1 LVEKIIS
8 STRLSIIC
16 FLSDMPILFD
26 VIITGIGAG
35 VLYGLVGLAFVL
47 ILKAT
52 NVVNFFQG
60 DTCAFGAY
68 LTVFFAAQLH
78 LNLPLAV
85 GLSILSAIALTVF
98 LEFVGLRPLYKVS
111 IIQVVIG
118 TVAISM
124 IMRYLI
130 RLYWGPQVVPFPD
143 LFKDIP
149 LKIPGIPLGSATVWM
164 MILATLSI
172 SGFAIFFKYTRWG
185 TALRACCQDRSSASL
200 MGINVGAMMSLAW
213 GLSGAIGSIAG
224 IAGAHMISVYPE
236 MGIIGLKGFVASI
249 LGGANSIPG
258 ALLGGVILG
267 VLENLS
273 GFYISFAFR
282 DLIAFIIMIFMLI
295 VRPSGLLGKPVVRK
309 V

>member
-1 LVEKIIS
+1 MAI
-8 STRLSIIC
+8 
-16 FLSDMPILFD
+16 FFD
-26 VIITGIGAG
+26 VVITGIGAG

-47 ILKAT
+47 VLKTT

-68 LTVFFAAQLH
+68 FTVIFATL
-78 LNLPLAV
+78 LRLSLPLAV
-85 GLSILSAIALTVF
+85 AGAIVCSIALTVL
-98 LEFVGLRPLYKVS
+98 LELVGLRPMYKVS

-118 TVAISM
+118 TVALSM

-130 RLYWGPQVVPFPD
+130 RLCWGPQVVSFPD

-149 LKIPGIPLGSATVWM
+149 LNIPGVPLGSATLWM
-164 MILATLSI
+164 MIIATLSVA
-172 SGFAIFFKYTRWG
+172 GFAVFFRYTRWG
-185 TALRACCQDRSSASL
+185 IALRACCQDRPSASL

-213 GLSGAIGSIAG
+213 GLSGAMGSIVG
-224 IAGAHMISVYPE
+224 IAGAHMISVYPD

-258 ALLGGVILG
+258 ALVGGILLG

-282 DLIAFIIMIFMLI
+282 DLIAFIIMIGVLVI
-295 VRPSGLLGKPVVRK
+295 KPSGLLGKQVVRR

>member
-1 LVEKIIS
+1 M
-8 STRLSIIC
+8 SI
-16 FLSDMPILFD
+16 FFD
-26 VIITGIGAG
+26 VVITGIGAG

-47 ILKAT
+47 VLKAT

-68 LTVFFAAQLH
+68 FTVIFAAKLQLS
-78 LNLPLAV
+78 LPLAI
-85 GLSILSAIALTVF
+85 GAAILSSIALTVI
-98 LEFVGLRPLYKVS
+98 LELVGLRSMYKVS

-143 LFKDIP
+143 LFKGIP
-149 LKIPGIPLGSATVWM
+149 LKVPGVPLDSATLWM
-164 MILATLSI
+164 MIIAASSV
-172 SGFAIFFKYTRWG
+172 SGFGLFFRYTRWG
-185 TALRACCQDRSSASL
+185 TALRACCHDRQSASL
-200 MGINVGAMMSLAW
+200 MGIHVGAMMSLAW

-224 IAGAHMISVYPE
+224 ISGAHMISVYPE

-249 LGGANSIPG
+249 LGGADSIPG
-258 ALLGGVILG
+258 ALLGGILLG
-267 VLENLS
+267 VLENLA

-282 DLIAFIIMIFMLI
+282 DLIAFVIMILVLL
-295 VRPSGLLGKPVVRK
+295 VRPSGLLGKKVVRK

>member
-1 LVEKIIS
+1 
-8 STRLSIIC
+8 
-16 FLSDMPILFD
+16 MPIFFD
-26 VIITGIGAG
+26 VVITGIGAG
-35 VLYGLVGLAFVL
+35 VLYGLVALAFVL
-47 ILKAT
+47 VLKTT

-68 LTVFFAAQLH
+68 FTIIFVAKVNFS
-78 LNLPLAV
+78 LPLAV
-85 GLSILSAIALTVF
+85 VAAILCALALTVL
-98 LEFVGLRPLYKVS
+98 LELVGLRPMYKIS

-118 TVAISM
+118 TVAVSM

-143 LFKDIP
+143 MFKDIP
-149 LKIPGIPLGSATVWM
+149 LKIPGIPLGSATLWM
-164 MILATLSI
+164 MILAAVSV
-172 SGFAIFFKYTRWG
+172 SGFAIFFQYTRWG
-185 TALRACCQDRSSASL
+185 MALRACCQDRLSASL
-200 MGINVGAMMSLAW
+200 MGINVGVMMSLAW

-224 IAGAHMISVYPE
+224 IAGAHMMSVYPE

-258 ALLGGVILG
+258 ALLGGIVLG
-267 VLENLS
+267 VLENLG

-282 DLIAFIIMIFMLI
+282 DLIAFVIMIFMLL
-295 VRPSGLLGKPVVRK
+295 VRPNGLLGKQMVRK

>member
-1 LVEKIIS
+1 M
-8 STRLSIIC
+8 SI
-16 FLSDMPILFD
+16 FFD
-26 VIITGIGAG
+26 VVITGIGAG

-47 ILKAT
+47 VLKTT

-68 LTVFFAAQLH
+68 FTVIFAAK
-78 LNLPLAV
+78 LNASLPLAV
-85 GLSILSAIALTVF
+85 LAAIASAVVLTVL
-98 LEFVGLRPLYKVS
+98 LELIGLRPMYKIS

-118 TVAISM
+118 TVALSM

-143 LFKDIP
+143 LFQDIP
-149 LKIPGIPLGSATVWM
+149 LNIPGIPLGSATLWM
-164 MILATLSI
+164 MILVGLSV
-172 SGFAIFFKYTRWG
+172 SGFGIFFHYTRWG
-185 TALRACCQDRSSASL
+185 LALRACCQDRQSASL
-200 MGINVGAMMSLAW
+200 MGVHVGGMMSLAW

-224 IAGAHMISVYPE
+224 IAGAHMLSVSPE
-236 MGIIGLKGFVASI
+236 MGTIGLKGFVASI

-258 ALLGGVILG
+258 ALLGGLVLG

-282 DLIAFIIMIFMLI
+282 DLIAFIVMILVLL
-295 VRPSGLLGKPVVRK
+295 VRPSGLLGKQVVRK